1 MLVLPCFL
9 LSYHVNIQMCSNV
22 SHRKSTNTTSFSS
35 TPPLVHTPASFSVTI
50 EELNLKEIWQ
60 PPYTLLSFS
69 LQPYSSQGVASIFL
83 SCCQILWV
91 FLSTQIIWQHSTKSI
106 PISQNILL
114 LVFWHTLFSV
124 FYLQYWAFLLSLFL
138 FYVFYFF
145 IRFLPLNKYISQF
158 YSQVSFIPVLY
169 VYHVV
174 SPISMTLNITCTL
187 RHNFR
192 NPMLISW

>member
-1 MLVLPCFL
+1 
-9 LSYHVNIQMCSNV
+9 MCSNV
-22 SHRKSTNTTSFSS
+22 SHRKSKNTTSFSS

-69 LQPYSSQGVASIFL
+69 PTLLQPRCCLHFSLMLPNPLGISVYSNYLAAFNKINSHFSKHSTLGLLTHPFL
-83 SCCQILWV
+83 S
-91 FLSTQIIWQHSTKSI
+91 FLST
-106 PISQNILL
+106 IL
-114 LVFWHTLFSV
+114 
-124 FYLQYWAFLLSLFL
+124 AFLAQTF
-138 FYVFYFF
+138 FF

-174 SPISMTLNITCTL
+174 PPISMTLNITYTL